1 MRKITYFL
9 SLCLLLLMGSTTAL
23 ADDYTV
29 KKLKSIEGAELT
41 SVDQIQ
47 DGQTYVLL
55 STYNNKYLKFDMATK
70 MLVGVSNLDVND
82 NNASLSVVTF
92 HKQTVDGDEN
102 VYYTL
107 EMPTGYYYPKFIN
120 QDKFSLV
127 QTSDALFQIMA
138 ITDVSSDGS
147 DTEKEGAAKGKHCFF
162 IKSKDSDAGN
172 NVNTVNAYLNFNPTN
187 KYAFGFGAFGHGRF
201 ALIPVTTEGTITNYD
216 GVTFTLKDDGDNT
229 LSTSTGRAWE
239 GDVPNFDNLYSA
251 ALFDLTPNGSLS
263 STNKEITFTPTLKE
277 KTPIDLSSASNR
289 KWYSLQTR
297 KSVYNAGQLVADGDA
312 VKCHGAGFNATDI
325 ASYKQFENGLW
336 SFELSG
342 YGVKIYN
349 KGKQQYL
356 KSTGNAE
363 ANKVT
368 FDATGTV
375 FYMGSVSDGTFN
387 LNLVGSANSYVG
399 SHNGVSAATGWKGQ
413 YLSVWTHADSYKDG
427 GSTFTPTPVDNA
439 EILAIGSAA
448 FDKKTPERSYT
459 ENGVLKKGCYDADTQ
474 ASVRAATTFA
484 EMEKRVNAAAVNVSP
499 EEGAYYLIRNVN
511 CGAYGSDSEGKK
523 KYLTTAEITC
533 DINGDVQASVNGQS
547 IDLGVK
553 RLEGTSAF
561 VPRLW
566 KFEKTADGKYNL
578 LNANTNSYVNLVQNG
593 NNNIAQILTKDNQGQ
608 KDAYKIYT
616 TDDAFIGADK
626 VNNDNTTMFVISS
639 SNATGKTMLNAA
651 RGYGENEKSVEGWD
665 NSQKIDAGNYW
676 QLIKVTTVP
685 LTIAANDYTTLCL
698 PFNVKLPE
706 NSTVKAYYASQAAGD
721 VLKLTEITGIIPANE
736 GVILQ
741 NTGAAEAAINLTI
754 TTDEA
759 TTLTDNRL
767 VGVTA
772 KREGYAVKSNYVL
785 ADGNKG
791 IGFYKANFTA
801 IPANKAYL
809 PSENITNA
817 QGVMMAFSFGDE
829 VTGIDNVNAAAPA
842 AKKYYDLQ
850 GRRVLYPA
858 KGIFVTEDGQKVLFK

>member
-9 SLCLLLLMGSTTAL
+9 SLCLLLIMGSMTAL

-29 KKLKSIEGAELT
+29 KKLKSIGESELT

-55 STYNNKYLKFDMATK
+55 STYNNSYLKFDMATK
-70 MLVGVSNLDVND
+70 KLVGVPNLDVND

-92 HKQTVDGDEN
+92 HKKKVEGDDN

-107 EMPTGYYYPKFIN
+107 EMPGGYYFPKFIN
-120 QDKFSLV
+120 QNGFSLV

-138 ITDVSSDGS
+138 ITDVWSDGS
-147 DTEKEGAAKGKHCFF
+147 NTEKEGAAQGKHCFF

-172 NVNTVNAYLNFNPTN
+172 DLNTVNAYLNWNSGRVN
-187 KYAFGFGAFGHGRF
+187 AFGYGAFGHGRF
-201 ALIPVTTEGTITNYD
+201 ALIPVTTEGTVTNYE
-216 GVTFTLKDDGDNT
+216 VTFALKDGETT
-229 LSTSTGRAWE
+229 LSTSKKGKWE
-239 GDVPNFDNLYSA
+239 GETVDASDASGLSNYSTV
-251 ALFDLTPNGSLS
+251 LFDVTCITEDNVVS
-263 STNKEITFTPTLKE
+263 STNKNFTCTL
-277 KTPIDLSSASNR
+277 TPKADAPIELSSASNR

-297 KSVYNAGQLVADGDA
+297 KSVYDAGQLVADGDA
-312 VKCHGAGFNATDI
+312 VKCHGAGFNTADI
-325 ASYKQFENGLW
+325 ASYEQFKNGLW
-336 SFELSG
+336 CFEQSG
-342 YGVKIYN
+342 GGVKIFN
-349 KGKQQYL
+349 KGKQLYL
-356 KSTGNAE
+356 YSPETGDKA
-363 ANKVT
+363 T
-368 FDATGTV
+368 FNATGTV
-375 FYMGSVSDGTFN
+375 YHMESESDGTFN
-387 LNLVGSANSYVG
+387 LNFGSANSYVG
-399 SHNGVSAATGWKGQ
+399 SHNSSVAISNGNYTGR
-413 YLSVWTHADSYKDG
+413 YLSAWEDASSHNDP
-427 GSTFTPTPVDNA
+427 GSTFTPTPVDD
-439 EILAIGSAA
+439 EKILAIGSAA
-448 FDKKTPERSYT
+448 FGKTTPERSYT
-459 ENGVLKKGCYDADTQ
+459 ENGVLNKGCYDADTKKLV
-474 ASVRAATTFA
+474 SAATTFA

-499 EEGAYYLIRNVN
+499 EEGAYYLIRNVRE
-511 CGAYGSDSEGKK
+511 GEYGTNENKK

-533 DINGDVQASVNGQS
+533 DTNGDVQASVNGN
-547 IDLGVK
+547 LGIK
-553 RLEGTSAF
+553 RLGGTSAF

-566 KFEKTADGKYNL
+566 MFEKTADGKYNL
-578 LNANTNSYVNLVQNG
+578 LNANTHSYVNV
-593 NNNIAQILTKDNQGQ
+593 ASMLTKDNQSQ
-608 KDAYKIYT
+608 KDAYEIYT
-616 TDDAFIGADK
+616 TESTFGGGYNAT
-626 VNNDNTTMFVISS
+626 NDNTTMFVMSS
-639 SNATGKTMLNAA
+639 SNKTGEYKLLNADG
-651 RGYGENEKSVEGWD
+651 GYNSDTSEGVGTWND
-665 NSQKIDAGNYW
+665 NTDAGNYW
-676 QLIKVTTVP
+676 QFIKVTEVP

-698 PFNVKLPE
+698 PFNVKLPQS
-706 NSTVKAYYASQAAGD
+706 STVKAYYANAAAGN
-721 VLKLTEITGIIPANE
+721 VLNLTEITGGIIPANE

-741 NTGAAEAAINLTI
+741 NTNESEAANINLTI

-759 TTLTDNRL
+759 TLDGNRL